1 MTGNAFQRIAKSKVH
16 NHDLYIYMEQLIIL
30 YMDLNQKPWKFENSK
45 MYIHQ
50 PKSEWHDRRFEF
62 LPMHPIKQKV
72 ENNEVWQHT
81 HNF

>member
-1 MTGNAFQRIAKSKVH
+1 
-16 NHDLYIYMEQLIIL
+16 
-30 YMDLNQKPWKFENSK
+30 MDLNQKPWKFENSK